1 MSASRYDPNMK
12 YVAFRARWINASRAQ
27 GMMVHHVAQTMSRGR
42 WPAGGVRMTAR
53 PATAGHDHRR
63 GDAPDEETFLKL
75 VGERVRRARAGR
87 GMTRRI
93 LAQASGVSERYL
105 ADLER
110 GAGNASLLVLK
121 QIADAMG
128 TNVAALVADTS
139 RSPDVE
145 LIIQRLERLP
155 QAVAATARGML
166 DRHLAEAEKRQRA
179 RIALIGLRGAGKS
192 TIGALLAQRMGA
204 PFIELDREIERSA
217 GVEIADL
224 LSLHGQGHYRAL
236 ERRTLDAVVASHPRA
251 VIATGGGLVTEP
263 ATFDM
268 LLSSCFVVW
277 LKASPEQHMGRV
289 VAQGDLRPM
298 ANNPQAMDDLRAIL
312 DSRAALYSRADAEID
327 TSGLTPA
334 EAVSAIVAA
343 AGVN

>member
-1 MSASRYDPNMK
+1 
-12 YVAFRARWINASRAQ
+12 
-27 GMMVHHVAQTMSRGR
+27 MMVRTVST
-42 WPAGGVRMTAR
+42 
-53 PATAGHDHRR
+53 GHDHRR
-63 GDAPDEETFLKL
+63 GDAPGEETFLKL
-75 VGERVRRARAGR
+75 VGDRVRRARAGR

-145 LIIQRLERLP
+145 LIMHRLERLP
-155 QAVAATARGML
+155 QAVAADARRIL
-166 DRHLAEAEKRQRA
+166 DRHLSEAEKRQRA

-192 TIGALLAQRMGA
+192 TLGALLAQRLGA

-217 GVEIADL
+217 GVELADL
-224 LSLHGQGHYRAL
+224 LSLHGQGHFRSL
-236 ERRTLDAVVASHPRA
+236 ERRTLEAVVANHPRA
-251 VIATGGGLVTEP
+251 VIATGGGLVTEA
-263 ATFDM
+263 ATYDV

-298 ANNPQAMDDLRAIL
+298 ADNPQAMDDLRAIL
-312 DSRAALYSRADAEID
+312 DSRTVLYSRADAEVD
-327 TSGLTPA
+327 TTGLAPA
-334 EAVSAIVAA
+334 DAVSAIMEA
-343 AGVN
+343 AGLG

>member
-1 MSASRYDPNMK
+1 MT
-12 YVAFRARWINASRAQ
+12 VRA
-27 GMMVHHVAQTMSRGR
+27 
-42 WPAGGVRMTAR
+42 
-53 PATAGHDHRR
+53 ATPGHDHRR

-139 RSPDVE
+139 RSPDVD
-145 LIIQRLERLP
+145 LIMHRLERLP
-155 QAVAATARGML
+155 QGVAADARRML

-192 TIGALLAQRMGA
+192 TIGALLAQRLA
-204 PFIELDREIERSA
+204 LPFIELDREIERNA
-217 GVEIADL
+217 GVELADL
-224 LSLHGQGHYRAL
+224 LSLHGQGYFRAL
-236 ERRTLDAVVASHPRA
+236 ERRTLEAVVANHPRA
-251 VIATGGGLVTEP
+251 VIATGGGLVTEA
-263 ATFDM
+263 ATFDL

-289 VAQGDLRPM
+289 MAQGDLRPM
-298 ANNPQAMDDLRAIL
+298 AGNPQAMDDLKAIL
-312 DSRAALYSRADAEID
+312 ESRAALYSRADAEID
-327 TSGLTPA
+327 TTQLATA
-334 EAVSAIVAA
+334 EAVTAIIEAA
-343 AGVN
+343 ALI